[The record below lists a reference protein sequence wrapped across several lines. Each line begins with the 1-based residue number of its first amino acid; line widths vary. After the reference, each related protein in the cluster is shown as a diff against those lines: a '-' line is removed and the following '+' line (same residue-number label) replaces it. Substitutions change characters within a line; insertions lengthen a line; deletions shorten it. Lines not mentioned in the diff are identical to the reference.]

1 MASCPPTLSSLPV
14 TRAWQSKGPDGFSLL
29 PWQIVP
35 RFWLQTTQ
43 VNFLPGQKLLWRPLG
58 TVSSWPFPPSR
69 AMGLPGAWPSVLD
82 ASAAALQP
90 PSRQSLALL
99 LPLRRLL
106 LSLPPSGHL
115 TGNPNATCV
124 THVLS
129 PRDFRRSQVPE
140 VRTWTPGGRYSA
152 NSCAAL
158 GLPLAGTAPVR
169 FRALGAGTD
178 LSKSARRG
186 VSPDGGE
193 EAAEAALACV
203 LEKRVGK
210 GCALRFCWHNRDSG
224 GG

>member
-1 MASCPPTLSSLPV
+1 MRTASGAASCHPAALIPGSCLHSCQQGGQLPRRPSQVWTAEGPHLRSAPPPRTVSASGGHGGHSCERWYRAELIQNEQGTDGLPRKGTPNMRCEGRTDPRVWPPVPPHSPLCPV

-90 PSRQSLALL
+90 PSRHSLALL

-106 LSLPPSGHL
+106 LSLPP
-115 TGNPNATCV
+115 
-124 THVLS
+124 
-129 PRDFRRSQVPE
+129 FR
-140 VRTWTPGGRYSA
+140 
-152 NSCAAL
+152 
-158 GLPLAGTAPVR
+158 
-169 FRALGAGTD
+169 
-178 LSKSARRG
+178 
-186 VSPDGGE
+186 SPD
-193 EAAEAALACV
+193 
-203 LEKRVGK
+203 
-210 GCALRFCWHNRDSG
+210 WQP
-224 GG
+224 

>member
-1 MASCPPTLSSLPV
+1 METV
-14 TRAWQSKGPDGFSLL
+14 GDSLL
-29 PWQIVP
+29 LAFP
-35 RFWLQTTQ
+35 
-43 VNFLPGQKLLWRPLG
+43 
-58 TVSSWPFPPSR
+58 TVQGHGAAGRVALRARCQRSGPAATVTSFSGSSSSPSK
-69 AMGLPGAWPSVLD
+69 APTEPT
-82 ASAAALQP
+82 
-90 PSRQSLALL
+90 
-99 LPLRRLL
+99 
-106 LSLPPSGHL
+106 GHL

-140 VRTWTPGGRYSA
+140 VRTWTPGGGYSA

-158 GLPLAGTAPVR
+158 GLPLAETAPVR